1 MGHILG
7 SDTANLHS
15 FEKKLKNNSSSTL
28 LDETPLS
35 NKKFSKLTKGAC
47 RNTLNLEV
55 LGLRLDSPIP
65 KPQEYIYMET
75 MKLTPRERVARG
87 VKLLDRR
94 VPEWHKKVKSENLD
108 ISNDEECVLGQIF
121 GHYTTGFGKL
131 VLESE
136 EAVECGF
143 YSQESLDLDLKA
155 VEYRE
160 LTRCWKEVLIARM
173 LQEPTNDTSPDTR
186 LVAVG

>member
-1 MGHILG
+1 
-7 SDTANLHS
+7 
-15 FEKKLKNNSSSTL
+15 
-28 LDETPLS
+28 
-35 NKKFSKLTKGAC
+35 
-47 RNTLNLEV
+47 
-55 LGLRLDSPIP
+55 
-65 KPQEYIYMET
+65 MET